1 MFAYSLLPLRGT
13 HWEALL
19 LVVGVVHVLL
29 YALLVPPW
37 YHYDEPASLEY
48 ALLIRDLGRVPA
60 YDEQI
65 PALRAAIARSMQ
77 ATDLFATQSAAT
89 PPAAERV
96 VGFNQRVHPPLYYAL
111 IALITLPARHYPIE
125 IQLLIGRLGSTM
137 LAALCLYLA
146 VRVLR
151 LLLPVP
157 GPRLFTLF
165 VLVLLPPFADIM
177 SALNSDVLA
186 NTVAVG
192 LLWLAVAW
200 LSRPRSGWLI
210 LSTPLLLA
218 LALAAKRSVA
228 LAGLVLLVLVIFL
241 RSSLRLRLIS
251 LGVLVL
257 AGAATGVGFAL
268 LPCRPTAWTP
278 RPAEARLL
286 QVHPAARSGDALFA
300 LERPAA
306 GAGATLEQELAAGA
320 YRDASGQFLTLSGW
334 MRADHPQTMA
344 LSPGLQVDTTLVQDT
359 VLLGTEWTAIS
370 ISAYVPPDVAFLA
383 VRLHGPFEPG
393 TVFYDDLSLVI
404 DSAPAIDLRDG
415 LFEPELLGPGE
426 PANVLRN
433 AGAER
438 CIPDIQML
446 TPAPLDHLLA
456 RPTIRLALNR
466 IFDPAWQLAA
476 YPRQLLTLF
485 AGFWGTFSWGEAG
498 VPTSWLLSIGLLV
511 GAAIAGALRFS
522 LNLAAGKPSDPL
534 ATPTLWW
541 LCLGLCGLVWAVA
554 VGRVLLQPVPGR
566 LILGFGR
573 YTFPAVLP
581 SLIVFSVGLQ
591 HLVPAPLRR
600 QVVVGTGGFLAI
612 YTVVAL
618 FVALPT

>member
-1 MFAYSLLPLRGT
+1 MVQVRVT

-19 LVVGVVHVLL
+19 LVVGVLHVLL

-48 ALLIRDLGRVPA
+48 ALLIRDLGRLPA

-77 ATDLFATQSAAT
+77 ATDLFAPQLAAA

-96 VGFNQRVHPPLYYAL
+96 LGFNQRVHPPLYYVL

-125 IQLLIGRLGSTM
+125 IQLMIGRLCSTM

-146 VRVLR
+146 VRALR
-151 LLLPVP
+151 LLLPAP

-165 VLVLLPPFADIM
+165 VLVVLPPFADIM

-192 LLWLAVAW
+192 LLWLAGAW
-200 LSRPRSGWLI
+200 LSRPRSGWLV
-210 LSTPLLLA
+210 LSTLPLLGLA
-218 LALAAKRSVA
+218 LASKRSAA
-228 LAGLVLLVLVIFL
+228 LVGLLLLVLVIFL
-241 RSSLRLRLIS
+241 RSSRRVRLIG

-257 AGAATGVGFAL
+257 AGAATGVGLAL
-268 LPCRPTAWTP
+268 LPCRPTDWIP
-278 RPAEARLL
+278 RPAEAQVL
-286 QVHPAARSGDALFA
+286 QAHPAARSGAALFA
-300 LERPAA
+300 LERPAV

-320 YRDASGQFLTLSGW
+320 YHDAGGQFLTLSGW
-334 MRADHPQTMA
+334 MRADYPQTMA

-359 VLLGTEWTAIS
+359 VLLDTAWTAIS
-370 ISAYVPPDVAFLA
+370 ISAYVPPEVAFLA

-415 LFEPELLGPGE
+415 LFEPELVGPGE
-426 PANVLRN
+426 PVNLLRN
-433 AGAER
+433 PGAER
-438 CIPDIQML
+438 CIPDLQVL
-446 TPAPLDHLLA
+446 APAPLDHLPA
-456 RPTIRLALNR
+456 RPTVSLALNR

-485 AGFWGTFSWGEAG
+485 AGFWGTFSWGEVG

-522 LNLAAGKPSDPL
+522 LILAAGKPSDPP

-541 LCLGLCGLVWAVA
+541 LCLGICGLIWVAA

-591 HLVPAPLRR
+591 QLVPATLRR
-600 QVVVGTGGFLAI
+600 QVLVGAGGFLMI

-618 FVALPT
+618 LVALPT